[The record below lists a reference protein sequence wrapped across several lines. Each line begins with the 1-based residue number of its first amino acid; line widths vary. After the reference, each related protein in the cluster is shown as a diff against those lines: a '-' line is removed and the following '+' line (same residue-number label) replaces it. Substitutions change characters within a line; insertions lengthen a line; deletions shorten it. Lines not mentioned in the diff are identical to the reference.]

1 MSENRTIEVSERE
14 VLVLPPLDREIVIQE
29 SKSGPRNLHRMSLV
43 DLGKRL
49 LEAAKRGET
58 DEVRTLM
65 SNGAPFTT
73 DWLGT
78 SPLHFATQ
86 FGHHDTAEVLL
97 RAGISRDARTKVD
110 RTPLH
115 VAAQEGHNDIVELL
129 IQHAA
134 DIDAKDM
141 LKMTPL
147 HWASEKGHKPVL
159 ETLIKHGADINCE
172 NKFDRTPLDIAIA
185 NGRADIAELL
195 TMAQMQYGG
204 TVQQL
209 EDVKSHEV
217 LVNGTMHADLSS
229 ITEGDSI
236 TIETTEIDQSD
247 NIETVTVTT
256 DEQSNKDVLPVNIF
270 QNVSRSIESD
280 SSETQNSSVLATLAA
295 LAEATAPNTIQ
306 QNTATTEAMN
316 WLESQGITMITTSEG
331 GIITSAIDSGQSI
344 TLTEPSN
351 CFIFQ
356 RQEKIALNFIKQ
368 QDGEEGEIV
377 VKPEV
382 DLGPEVIEEEAHI
395 GGDVEDIVTG
405 LPEGTELVT
414 TGGDMDDQNV
424 LTIVSNQDLGGVSED
439 GGIVAMGDDVVTM
452 ESQDLVGDVTE
463 HSDGIVMVTEVEG
476 EIVTPTDGMLTITE
490 VTDDVTNVTMEGDEI
505 TETELQISE
514 ENNIHISDVTTITE
528 TNSLQISDVTMVTDG
543 GGGDASDEPPAKRS
557 RTDVEDKGDGIKVE
571 ALDKDDLKKQLEEM
585 QKQAEAFKQQLKQ
598 KEVEAETYKKRLSD
612 IGLQPEDQSQE
623 DQAANE

>member
-1 MSENRTIEVSERE
+1 
-14 VLVLPPLDREIVIQE
+14 
-29 SKSGPRNLHRMSLV
+29 
-43 DLGKRL
+43 
-49 LEAAKRGET
+49 
-58 DEVRTLM
+58 
-65 SNGAPFTT
+65 
-73 DWLGT
+73 
-78 SPLHFATQ
+78 
-86 FGHHDTAEVLL
+86 
-97 RAGISRDARTKVD
+97 AG
-110 RTPLH
+110 
-115 VAAQEGHNDIVELL
+115 
-129 IQHAA
+129 
-134 DIDAKDM
+134 
-141 LKMTPL
+141 
-147 HWASEKGHKPVL
+147 
-159 ETLIKHGADINCE
+159 
-172 NKFDRTPLDIAIA
+172 
-185 NGRADIAELL
+185 
-195 TMAQMQYGG
+195 
-204 TVQQL
+204 
-209 EDVKSHEV
+209 
-217 LVNGTMHADLSS
+217 
-229 ITEGDSI
+229 
-236 TIETTEIDQSD
+236 
-247 NIETVTVTT
+247 
-256 DEQSNKDVLPVNIF
+256 
-270 QNVSRSIESD
+270 
-280 SSETQNSSVLATLAA
+280 
-295 LAEATAPNTIQ
+295 
-306 QNTATTEAMN
+306 
-316 WLESQGITMITTSEG
+316 
-331 GIITSAIDSGQSI
+331 
-344 TLTEPSN
+344 
-351 CFIFQ
+351 
-356 RQEKIALNFIKQ
+356 KIALNFIKQ